1 MSNAGSFKKGE
12 KKPNQG
18 KRGPSKTTLKTRET
32 IAKFVEM
39 NVDQMQHWLE
49 DVAQDPKHGPAVA
62 FKMLTDI
69 MEYHIPKLSRAEH
82 VGDGGGPVV
91 LQISNTDELL

>member
-1 MSNAGSFKKGE
+1 MSRPGTFKKGE

-18 KRGPSKTTLKTRET
+18 KRGPSKTTLQAREA
-32 IAKFVEM
+32 IAAFVEL
-39 NVDQMQHWLE
+39 NAEKMQGWLE
-49 DVAQDPKHGPAVA
+49 DVAADPKHGPAVA
-62 FKMLTDI
+62 FKMVTEI